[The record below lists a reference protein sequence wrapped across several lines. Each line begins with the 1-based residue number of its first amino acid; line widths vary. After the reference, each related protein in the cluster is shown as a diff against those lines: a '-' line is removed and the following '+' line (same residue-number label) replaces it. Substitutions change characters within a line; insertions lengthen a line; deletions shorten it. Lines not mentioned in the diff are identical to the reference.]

1 MFIAMPPEFYE
12 YTYYAMIIT
21 VIFGLSFMYGLV
33 VYEFDE
39 KLSTFFKI
47 CKNFISSLSNP
58 NKGCTFW

>member
-12 YTYYAMIIT
+12 YTYYVMII

-39 KLSTFFKI
+39 KLSTFFKKI
-47 CKNFISSLSNP
+47 FDKSE
-58 NKGCTFW
+58 